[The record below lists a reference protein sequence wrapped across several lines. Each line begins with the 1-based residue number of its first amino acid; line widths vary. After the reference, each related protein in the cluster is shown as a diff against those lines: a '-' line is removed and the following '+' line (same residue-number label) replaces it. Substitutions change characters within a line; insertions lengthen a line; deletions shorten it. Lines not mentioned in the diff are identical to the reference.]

1 MTAGLAVGETVILL
15 HHPLPVVVGV
25 SVAMER
31 GRQSNDSL
39 AAGSIGT
46 AALETLLA
54 ATLLALQA
62 VRIIPYTPFR
72 PFYTAVSSCF
82 PALS

>member
-25 SVAMER
+25 SVMER

-72 PFYTAVSSCF
+72 PFYTAVSRCF